1 MNMDWKNKV
10 LNPKGWLMAFG
21 LIFILLGTGNYLTAE
36 TAAETAYPDPTDR
49 DVFYEQTFGLF
60 SVALAVMALTTALVV
75 KGRPLSILAM
85 TSSGVMIVMM
95 SLHYMAGE
103 AVDYGYNDP
112 AVLGV
117 VLTLIATMGVSGFLH
132 LNDEEGEEA
141 PTAEA

>member
-1 MNMDWKNKV
+1 MDWKNNV

-21 LIFILLGTGNYLTAE
+21 IIFILLGTGNYLTAE
-36 TAAETAYPDPTDR
+36 TAADTAYPDPTDR
-49 DVFYEQTFGLF
+49 DVFYEQTFGLL
-60 SVALAVMALTTALVV
+60 SMALAVMALTTALVV
-75 KGRPLSILAM
+75 TGRPLSILAM

-95 SLHYMAGE
+95 CLHYMAGE

-141 PTAEA
+141 PAAEA

>member
-1 MNMDWKNKV
+1 MDAKTI

-60 SVALAVMALTTALVV
+60 SMALAVMALTTALVV
-75 KGRPLSILAM
+75 TGRPLSILAM

-112 AVLGV
+112 VVLGV

-141 PTAEA
+141 PAAEA

>member
-1 MNMDWKNKV
+1 MDWKNNV
-10 LNPKGWLMAFG
+10 LNQKGWLMAFG
-21 LIFILLGTGNYLTAE
+21 MIFILLGTGNYLTAE
-36 TAAETAYPDPTDR
+36 TASETAYPGPTDR

-60 SVALAVMALTTALVV
+60 SMALAVMALTTALVV

-85 TSSGVMIVMM
+85 TSSGAMMVFM

-103 AVDYGYNDP
+103 AVDYGFNDP

-117 VLTLIATMGVSGFLH
+117 VLTLIATIGVSGFIH

>member
-1 MNMDWKNKV
+1 
-10 LNPKGWLMAFG
+10 MAFG
-21 LIFILLGTGNYLTAE
+21 IVFILMGTGNYLTAE
-36 TAAETAYPDPTDR
+36 TASETAYPDPTDR

-60 SVALAVMALTTALVV
+60 TMAMAVMALTTALVV

-103 AVDYGYNDP
+103 AVEYGYNDP
-112 AVLGV
+112 VVLGV
-117 VLTLIATMGVSGFLH
+117 VLTLIATVGVSGFLH

-141 PTAEA
+141 PAAEA

>member
-1 MNMDWKNKV
+1 MDWKNKV

-21 LIFILLGTGNYLTAE
+21 IIFILLGTGNYLTAE

-60 SVALAVMALTTALVV
+60 SMALAVMALTTALVV

-132 LNDEEGEEA
+132 LDDDEGEEA
-141 PTAEA
+141 PAAEA

>member
-1 MNMDWKNKV
+1 MDAKKI

-36 TAAETAYPDPTDR
+36 TAAEAAYPDPTDR

-60 SVALAVMALTTALVV
+60 SMALAVMALTTALVV
-75 KGRPLSILAM
+75 TGRPLSILAM

-117 VLTLIATMGVSGFLH
+117 VLALIATMGVSGFLH

-141 PTAEA
+141 PAAEA

>member
-1 MNMDWKNKV
+1 MDWKNKV

-21 LIFILLGTGNYLTAE
+21 IIFILLGTGNYLTAE

-60 SVALAVMALTTALVV
+60 SMALAVMALTTALVV
-75 KGRPLSILAM
+75 TGRPLSILAM

-112 AVLGV
+112 VVLGV

-132 LNDEEGEEA
+132 LNDEEGGEA
-141 PTAEA
+141 PAAEA

>member
-1 MNMDWKNKV
+1 MDWKNNV

-21 LIFILLGTGNYLTAE
+21 IIFILMGTGNYLTAE
-36 TAAETAYPDPTDR
+36 TASETAYPDPTDR

-60 SVALAVMALTTALVV
+60 TMALAVMALTTALVV

-103 AVDYGYNDP
+103 AVEYGYNDP
-112 AVLGV
+112 VVLGV
-117 VLTLIATMGVSGFLH
+117 VLTLIATVGVSGFLH

-141 PTAEA
+141 PAAEA

>member
-1 MNMDWKNKV
+1 MDWKNKV

-21 LIFILLGTGNYLTAE
+21 IIFILLGTGNYLTAE

-60 SVALAVMALTTALVV
+60 SMALAVMALTTALVV
-75 KGRPLSILAM
+75 TGRPLSILAM

-112 AVLGV
+112 VILGV

-141 PTAEA
+141 PATDA

>member
-1 MNMDWKNKV
+1 
-10 LNPKGWLMAFG
+10 MAFG
-21 LIFILLGTGNYLTAE
+21 LLFILMGTGNYLTAE
-36 TAAETAYPDPTDR
+36 TASETAYPDPTDR

-60 SVALAVMALTTALVV
+60 TVAMAVMALTTALVV

-117 VLTLIATMGVSGFLH
+117 VLALIATMGVSGFLH
-132 LNDEEGEEA
+132 LNDEEAEEA
-141 PTAEA
+141 PAAEA

>member
-1 MNMDWKNKV
+1 MDWKNKV

-21 LIFILLGTGNYLTAE
+21 IIFILLGTGNYLTAE

-60 SVALAVMALTTALVV
+60 SMALAVMALTTALVV
-75 KGRPLSILAM
+75 TGRPLAILAM

-112 AVLGV
+112 VVLGV

-132 LNDEEGEEA
+132 LNDEEGGEA
-141 PTAEA
+141 PATEA

>member
-1 MNMDWKNKV
+1 MDWKNKV

-21 LIFILLGTGNYLTAE
+21 IIFILMGTGNYLTAE
-36 TAAETAYPDPTDR
+36 TASETAYPDPTDR

-60 SVALAVMALTTALVV
+60 TMALAVMALTTALVV

-112 AVLGV
+112 VVLGV
-117 VLTLIATMGVSGFLH
+117 ILTLIATVGVSGFLH

-141 PTAEA
+141 PAAEA

>member
-1 MNMDWKNKV
+1 MDWKNKV

-21 LIFILLGTGNYLTAE
+21 IIFILLGTGNYLTAE

-60 SVALAVMALTTALVV
+60 SMALAVMALTTALVV

-112 AVLGV
+112 VVLGV

-132 LNDEEGEEA
+132 LNDEEVEG
-141 PTAEA
+141 AEA

>member
-1 MNMDWKNKV
+1 MDWKNKV

-21 LIFILLGTGNYLTAE
+21 IVFILMGTGNYLTAE
-36 TAAETAYPDPTDR
+36 TASETAYPDPTDR

-60 SVALAVMALTTALVV
+60 TMAMAVMALTTALVV

-103 AVDYGYNDP
+103 AVEYGYNDP
-112 AVLGV
+112 VVLGV
-117 VLTLIATMGVSGFLH
+117 ILSLIATMGVSGFLH
-132 LNDEEGEEA
+132 LNDEEGLA
-141 PTAEA
+141 GR

>member
-1 MNMDWKNKV
+1 MDWKNKV

-21 LIFILLGTGNYLTAE
+21 IIFILLGTGNYLTAE

-49 DVFYEQTFGLF
+49 DVFYEQTFGLL
-60 SVALAVMALTTALVV
+60 SMALAVMALTTALVV
-75 KGRPLSILAM
+75 TGRPLSILAM

-103 AVDYGYNDP
+103 AVEYGYNDP

-141 PTAEA
+141 PAAEA

>member
-1 MNMDWKNKV
+1 MDAKTI

-36 TAAETAYPDPTDR
+36 TAAEAAYPDPTDR

-60 SVALAVMALTTALVV
+60 SMALAVMALTTALVV

-112 AVLGV
+112 VVLGV

-141 PTAEA
+141 PAAEA

>member
-1 MNMDWKNKV
+1 
-10 LNPKGWLMAFG
+10 MAFG
-21 LIFILLGTGNYLTAE
+21 LLFILMGTGNYLTAE
-36 TAAETAYPDPTDR
+36 TASETAYPDPTDR

-60 SVALAVMALTTALVV
+60 TMAMAVMALTTALVV
-75 KGRPLSILAM
+75 TGRPLSILAM

-103 AVDYGYNDP
+103 AVDYGYNNP

-132 LNDEEGEEA
+132 LNDEEAEDAPAPEA
-141 PTAEA
+141 

>member
-1 MNMDWKNKV
+1 MDWKNKV

-21 LIFILLGTGNYLTAE
+21 IIFILLGTGNYLTAE
-36 TAAETAYPDPTDR
+36 TAAETAYPDPSDR

-60 SVALAVMALTTALVV
+60 SMALAVMALTTALVV
-75 KGRPLSILAM
+75 TGRPLSILAM

-112 AVLGV
+112 VVLGV
-117 VLTLIATMGVSGFLH
+117 ILTLIATMGVSGYLH
-132 LNDEEGEEA
+132 LNDDEVEG
-141 PTAEA
+141 AEA

>member
-1 MNMDWKNKV
+1 MDAKKI

-36 TAAETAYPDPTDR
+36 SAAETAYPDDSTDR

-60 SVALAVMALTTALVV
+60 SMALAVMALTTALVV

-117 VLTLIATMGVSGFLH
+117 VLALIATMGVSGFLH
-132 LNDEEGEEA
+132 LDEDEAEEA
-141 PTAEA
+141 PAAEA

>member
-1 MNMDWKNKV
+1 MDWKNKV

-21 LIFILLGTGNYLTAE
+21 LLFILMGTGNYLTAE
-36 TAAETAYPDPTDR
+36 TASETAYPDPTER

-60 SVALAVMALTTALVV
+60 TVAMAVMALTTALVV
-75 KGRPLSILAM
+75 TGRPLSILAM

-95 SLHYMAGE
+95 SLLYMAGE

-112 AVLGV
+112 AILGV

-132 LNDEEGEEA
+132 FNDEEAEEA
-141 PTAEA
+141 PATEA

>member
-1 MNMDWKNKV
+1 MDWKNNV

-21 LIFILLGTGNYLTAE
+21 IIFILLGTGNYLTAE
-36 TAAETAYPDPTDR
+36 TAAETAYDDPTDR

-60 SVALAVMALTTALVV
+60 SMAMAVMALTTALVV

-112 AVLGV
+112 VVLGV
-117 VLTLIATMGVSGFLH
+117 VLTLIATMGVSGYLH

-141 PTAEA
+141 PAAEA

>member
-1 MNMDWKNKV
+1 
-10 LNPKGWLMAFG
+10 MAFG

-36 TAAETAYPDPTDR
+36 TAAEAAYPDPTDR

-60 SVALAVMALTTALVV
+60 SMALAVMALTTALVV
-75 KGRPLSILAM
+75 TGRPLSILAM

-117 VLTLIATMGVSGFLH
+117 VLTLIATMGVSGYLH
-132 LNDEEGEEA
+132 MNEDEAEEA
-141 PTAEA
+141 PAAEA

>member
-1 MNMDWKNKV
+1 MDWKNKV

-21 LIFILLGTGNYLTAE
+21 IIFILLGTGNYLTAE

-60 SVALAVMALTTALVV
+60 SMALAVMALTTALVV
-75 KGRPLSILAM
+75 TGRPLSILAM

-112 AVLGV
+112 VVLGV
-117 VLTLIATMGVSGFLH
+117 VLTLIATMGVSGYLH
-132 LNDEEGEEA
+132 LNDDEVEG
-141 PTAEA
+141 AEA

>member
-1 MNMDWKNKV
+1 MDWKNNV

-21 LIFILLGTGNYLTAE
+21 IIFILLGTGNYLTAE
-36 TAAETAYPDPTDR
+36 TAADTAYPDPTDR

-60 SVALAVMALTTALVV
+60 SMALAVMALTTALVV

-95 SLHYMAGE
+95 CLHYMAGE

-141 PTAEA
+141 PAAEA

>member
-1 MNMDWKNKV
+1 MDWKNKV

-21 LIFILLGTGNYLTAE
+21 LLFILMGTGNYLTAE
-36 TAAETAYPDPTDR
+36 TASETAYPDPTER

-60 SVALAVMALTTALVV
+60 TVAMAVMALTTALVV

-85 TSSGVMIVMM
+85 TSSGAMIVMM

-112 AVLGV
+112 AILGV

-132 LNDEEGEEA
+132 LNDEDVEEA
-141 PTAEA
+141 PAAEA

>member
-1 MNMDWKNKV
+1 MDWKNKV

-21 LIFILLGTGNYLTAE
+21 IIFILLGTGNYLTAE

-60 SVALAVMALTTALVV
+60 SMALAVMALTTALVV
-75 KGRPLSILAM
+75 TGRPLSILAM

-112 AVLGV
+112 VILGV
-117 VLTLIATMGVSGFLH
+117 VLTLIATMGVSGYLH
-132 LNDEEGEEA
+132 LNDEEAEEA
-141 PTAEA
+141 PAADA

>member
-1 MNMDWKNKV
+1 MDWKNKV

-49 DVFYEQTFGLF
+49 DVFYEQTFGLL
-60 SVALAVMALTTALVV
+60 SMALAVMALTTALVV

-85 TSSGVMIVMM
+85 TSSGVMIVFM

-103 AVDYGYNDP
+103 AVEYGYNDP

-117 VLTLIATMGVSGFLH
+117 VLTLIATMGVSGYLH

-141 PTAEA
+141 PAAEA

>member
-1 MNMDWKNKV
+1 MDWKNKV

-21 LIFILLGTGNYLTAE
+21 IIFILLGTGNYLTAE
-36 TAAETAYPDPTDR
+36 TAAETAYPDPSDR

-60 SVALAVMALTTALVV
+60 SMAMAVMALTTALVV
-75 KGRPLSILAM
+75 TGRPLSILAM

-112 AVLGV
+112 VVLGV
-117 VLTLIATMGVSGFLH
+117 ILTLIATMGVSGFLH

-141 PTAEA
+141 PAAEA